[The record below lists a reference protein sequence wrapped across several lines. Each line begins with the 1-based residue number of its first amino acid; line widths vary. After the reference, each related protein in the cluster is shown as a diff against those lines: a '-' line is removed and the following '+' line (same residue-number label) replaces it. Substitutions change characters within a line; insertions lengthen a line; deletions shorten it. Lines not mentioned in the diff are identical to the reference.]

1 VTSFW
6 ALIYLTHSNRSPEF
20 KGFEA
25 LARRILTT
33 PKADLMKGAP
43 PAKVKPPK
51 QASKRKQK

>member
-1 VTSFW
+1 
-6 ALIYLTHSNRSPEF
+6 LTHSNRSPEF